1 MSSALLEA
9 PSSCAAARAEAPAAA
24 PAPAVVAAPAP
35 KLGNPG
41 PLGLAAFATTTFVL
55 SMFNSG
61 LISNAALSA
70 VVLPLAL
77 FYGGLAQFVAGL
89 FEFRRGNTF
98 ATTAFVSYGAF
109 WMAFAGYVK
118 FVVPGLPAA
127 DAHLATGLFLIAW
140 FVFTLYMTVAAMKL
154 DLAHRIVFVSL
165 TLTFLFLALGDLT
178 QTTALGHIGGWLGLI
193 CAVAAWYTSF
203 AVVTNETWG
212 RKALPLG

>member
-9 PSSCAAARAEAPAAA
+9 PASPAAPFRAEAPAPAA
-24 PAPAVVAAPAP
+24 STARLA
-35 KLGNPG
+35 NPG
-41 PLGLAAFATTTFVL
+41 PLGLAAFALTTFVL

-98 ATTAFVSYGAF
+98 ATTAFISYGAF
-109 WMAFAGYVK
+109 WMSFAGYVK

-127 DAHLATGLFLIAW
+127 DAHLATGLYLIAW

-154 DLAHRIVFVSL
+154 DMAHKVVFVTLS
-165 TLTFLFLALGDLT
+165 LTFLFLALGDLAES
-178 QTTALGHIGGWLGLI
+178 TALAHTGGFLGLI
-193 CAVAAWYTSF
+193 CAAAAWYTSF
-203 AVVTNETWG
+203 GVLTNETWG
-212 RKALPLG
+212 RKVVPLG